1 VKRPVRLL
9 CVAFIGAVLSCP
21 VLSCPV
27 FRAWPLLVPHRR
39 RVPTAWRLAPTT
51 AWSFPRRRMPERWP
65 GDHQGGLYIES
76 GATFV
81 LGSEEN
87 PVNTGTISGGVHA
100 RTYEGRPTTPN
111 RPAGTTAT
119 PRTHRAASRQH
130 AKQTMNDGI
139 RQPPS
144 RRGRPGAAN
153 QRLLTVNHGA
163 PRTTK
168 PAAPQLQWP

>member
-1 VKRPVRLL
+1 
-9 CVAFIGAVLSCP
+9 
-21 VLSCPV
+21 
-27 FRAWPLLVPHRR
+27 
-39 RVPTAWRLAPTT
+39 
-51 AWSFPRRRMPERWP
+51 M
-65 GDHQGGLYIES
+65 
-76 GATFV
+76 
-81 LGSEEN
+81 
-87 PVNTGTISGGVHA
+87 NTGTISGGVHA

-168 PAAPQLQWP
+168 PAAPQLQRP